1 MTNNKEFNNIKI
13 PENLDEFIDKA
24 VDTAYKKNKKN
35 KFRKASGIIAAG
47 LSCFMILG
55 VAKPT
60 IASAIP
66 PLQLLFESLQDRLDN
81 GGKDVEYV
89 TSVNQSVKNNGVE
102 VTLTEI
108 SLEGKYLYVSYIVKS
123 DTPFRTPDNEIS
135 ETQLMYDS
143 REKLSFTNEALDSS
157 GIAGLEGKFIDDN
170 TFEGVERY
178 DLSSLEAEIPDSFE
192 FEILINLFRC
202 FPQKGDDR
210 AELMRVGDWGFKVN
224 VNASNDSSKTIK
236 VNTKNEDGIGVKEV
250 LVTSQEI
257 LITTQHKEDTNSM
270 SYIIDVTDIDGKKLK
285 CNEQNWNATSSELC
299 FDRTDLKD
307 NMLIVNIYS
316 NTNTNKGELIFSEA
330 INLK

>member
-35 KFRKASGIIAAG
+35 KFKKASGIIAAG
-47 LSCFMILG
+47 LSCLMILG

-66 PLQLLFESLQDRLDN
+66 PLQILFGKLQARLDN

-89 TSVNQSVKNNGVE
+89 TSVNQSVENNGVE

-123 DTPFRTPDNEIS
+123 DTPFRTNDNEIS
-135 ETQLMYDS
+135 ENQLLYDS

-157 GIAGLEGKFIDDN
+157 GIAGLEGKFVDDN

-178 DLSSLEAEIPDSFE
+178 DLSSLESEIPDSFE

-202 FPQKGDDR
+202 LPQKGDDR

-224 VNASNDSSKTIK
+224 VNASNDDSKTIE
-236 VNTKNEDGIGVKEV
+236 VNSKNEDGIGVKKV
-250 LVTSQEI
+250 IVTSQEI
-257 LITTQHKEDTNSM
+257 LVTTQHKEGIHSM
-270 SYIIDVTDIDGKKLK
+270 SYIIDVTDTSCKNLK
-285 CNEQNWNATSSELC
+285 CTEQSWNTTSSELC
-299 FDRTDLKD
+299 FDRADLKD
-307 NMLIVNIYS
+307 DKLIVNIFS
-316 NTNTNKGELIFSEA
+316 NIDENKGELIFSKE